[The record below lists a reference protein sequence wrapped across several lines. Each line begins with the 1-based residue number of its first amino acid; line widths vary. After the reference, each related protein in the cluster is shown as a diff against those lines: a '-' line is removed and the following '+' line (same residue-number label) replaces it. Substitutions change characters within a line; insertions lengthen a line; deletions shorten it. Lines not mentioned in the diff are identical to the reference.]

1 MFINIDETDFLKMY
15 VGLQLPW
22 DLSRFHLKPDGE
34 ADHCRLQ
41 AGRFN
46 TQGTDSR
53 CLSWTAPRKAVLH
66 TCLSESETLIERP

>member
-1 MFINIDETDFLKMY
+1 MY
-15 VGLQLPW
+15 VDLQLHR

-34 ADHCRLQ
+34 TYHSRLQ

-53 CLSWTAPRKAVLH
+53 CLSWAAPRKAVLH
-66 TCLSESETLIERP
+66 TCLPESETLIERP